1 MHAPGGFKTRL
12 NGKTLVAGCAITGAL
27 LYAAWAFHFSPEAR
41 AEALL
46 SGYLIDPGSV
56 QLRKVRTSA
65 VSSDSIC
72 GEVNAKNRMG
82 GYVGFRRFIASRSAV
97 EVESEDGPGSAT
109 NETFIGLW
117 AVYCK

>member
-1 MHAPGGFKTRL
+1 MFIDPGRPEAPKI
-12 NGKTLVAGCAITGAL
+12 KAAAAVVAAAVAL
-27 LYAAWAFHFSPEAR
+27 SYAAWAFHFSPEAR

-46 SGYLIDPGSV
+46 AGYLIDPGSV
-56 QLRKVRTSA
+56 QLRKVRTST